1 MKNIIFLG
9 AALALVGACGNSQQK
24 AINEVQFGLTTAS
37 AVGRT
42 AALAM
47 DAMKGMPVACATVK
61 TACSTFPCTTGE
73 VTIALGPGCP
83 LPLGGAAT
91 GTVAVTGSWSSVDQ
105 ATLSQTFTNAQVT
118 AQSNK
123 ALAVASV
130 TQVSASR
137 SSNTLTISYTGAN
150 AVAGASGSA
159 LAVGASNSWTVSVD
173 GKGTADPADD
183 LVTVGA
189 TSASAGGFSGVRVSS
204 IKSAVLD
211 PTCASNPTSGSAQ
224 ITEVSGGLVP
234 IPTIIE
240 IKFHSACDGSVEVNG
255 STQPL
260 QLLP

>member
-1 MKNIIFLG
+1 MGNRLFFSVELAFL
-9 AALALVGACGNSQQK
+9 GACGNPQQK
-24 AINEVQFGLTTAS
+24 AINEVQFSLTTAA

-47 DAMKGMPVACATVK
+47 DAMKGMPVACTTVK
-61 TACSTFPCTTGE
+61 TACTTYPCTAGA

-91 GTVAVTGSWSSVDQ
+91 GTVTVTGNWSSVDQ
-105 ATLSQTFTNAQVT
+105 ATLSQTFTDAQVT

-123 ALAVASV
+123 ALAIASV

-137 SSNTLTISYTGAN
+137 SGNTLTISYTGAN
-150 AVAGASGSA
+150 AVADASGSA
-159 LAVGASNSWTVSVD
+159 LAVGASDTWSLAVD

-183 LVTVGA
+183 VVTVNS
-189 TSASAGGFSGVRVSS
+189 TSASAGGFSGVRASS
-204 IKSAVLD
+204 IKNAVLD
-211 PTCASNPTSGSAQ
+211 PTCQTNPISGSAQ

-234 IPTIIE
+234 IPTIID
-240 IKFHSACDGSVEVNG
+240 IKFHSACDGSAEVNG
-255 STQPL
+255 TTQPL